1 MIEIKNLNI
10 SFGDKVILNNA
21 SFHTSPGV
29 LTIIRGKSG
38 SGKSTF
44 LKAFQFAYECEYIY
58 EGQRIDEL
66 DPDSRQQFIYD
77 HMVNVPQIPLFIE
90 GMTIEEHIKQL
101 VKLGYQRNDIYEEK
115 FGIASLKKK
124 YPRNLSGGEKTRV
137 AIYLAI
143 MSQPEILIL
152 DEPTAALDASYA
164 IEMIK
169 YLKEYAE
176 EGHYVIVA
184 THDQR
189 MIEEADVLYKVD
201 QTLILEK
208 ENKRETSLISQIPHN
223 HKLFTLRFSHRTF
236 RIVMNILVAFTM
248 IICAYSYNVYGHYNA
263 SYEQKINTIASRDL
277 TVYKEKMSN
286 DYYSYNGSEFPMTQS
301 DYKKIKSVKNIESV
315 KWRYEKK
322 YNDVMILG
330 LDTET
335 QLKYQEAKLTGKKC
349 NQTINLVSMQVY
361 EDEDDYTN
369 LTVKH
374 NDNKGVYISNQLLS
388 NQDISV
394 DSINMDDLKLKFYLP
409 VPMYDASGITQMGI
423 DSEGSDYVDVNTVL
437 VDLVEVELPVRGIL
451 KEGTEISS
459 NSYNGTGSI
468 YVPRSVVNQ
477 YRKTYHATQSKVLYG
492 VPGAEGTDYKYY
504 EGSLPSTYT
513 MSDVDQVVVETPWKP
528 GAYTV
533 RVDSL
538 KNIDQVTKQLEKLG
552 FNVEGAFVD
561 NSAIN
566 KILSNN
572 KQVLIQFM
580 IIVFVLLYGFYFY
593 LKYLILKEEK
603 QTRDFLYNLGFTT
616 KRINKSFYMTYIKN
630 SILLGVLGIVLLE
643 VFIEFVIR
651 IHIYSLIIPVTK
663 MLILLFFTAAFI
675 IEFFIPTLIQ
685 MIMKK
690 SKGTVMNRQYEMTR
704 RKQKK

>member
-1 MIEIKNLNI
+1 MRCIKVIEIKNLNI

-58 EGQRIDEL
+58 EGQRMDEL
-66 DPDSRQQFIYD
+66 DQDSRQQFIYD

-137 AIYLAI
+137 AICLAI

-315 KWRYEKK
+315 KWRYEKE
-322 YNDVMILG
+322 YNDVMRLG

-409 VPMYDASGITQMGI
+409 IPMYDASGITQTGI
-423 DSEGSDYVDVNTVL
+423 DLEGSEYVDVNTVL

-513 MSDVDQVVVETPWKP
+513 MSDVDQVIVETPWKP

-538 KNIDQVTKQLEKLG
+538 KNIDKVTQELEKLG
-552 FNVEGAFVD
+552 FNVEGVFVD

-566 KILSNN
+566 KLLSNN
-572 KQVLIQFM
+572 KQVLMQFM

-616 KRINKSFYMTYIKN
+616 KRISKSFSLAYIKN
-630 SILLGVLGIVLLE
+630 SLILAVLGIVLLE

-663 MLILLFFTAAFI
+663 MLILLFFMAAFI

-690 SKGTVMNRQYEMTR
+690 SKGTVMNR
-704 RKQKK
+704 

>member
-101 VKLGYQRNDIYEEK
+101 VKLGYQRNDTYEEK

-137 AIYLAI
+137 AICLAI

-208 ENKRETSLISQIPHN
+208 ENKRETSLIAQIPHN

-315 KWRYEKK
+315 KWRYEKE

-349 NQTINLVSMQVY
+349 NQTISLGSMQVY
-361 EDEDDYTN
+361 GDEDDYTN

-388 NQDISV
+388 NQDVSV

-492 VPGAEGTDYKYY
+492 VPGAEGTDYKFY

-566 KILSNN
+566 KLLSNN

-630 SILLGVLGIVLLE
+630 SILLDVLGIVLLE

-663 MLILLFFTAAFI
+663 MLILLFFMAAFI

-690 SKGTVMNRQYEMTR
+690 SKGTVMNR
-704 RKQKK
+704 

>member
-58 EGQRIDEL
+58 EGQRMDEL
-66 DPDSRQQFIYD
+66 DQDSRQQFIYD

-137 AIYLAI
+137 SIYLAI

-208 ENKRETSLISQIPHN
+208 ENQRETSLISQIPHN
-223 HKLFTLRFSHRTF
+223 HKLFNLRFSHRTF

-248 IICAYSYNVYGHYNA
+248 IICAYSYNIYGHYNA

-301 DYKKIKSVKNIESV
+301 DYKKIKSVKNVESV
-315 KWRYEKK
+315 KWRYEKE
-322 YNDVMILG
+322 YDDVMMLG

-409 VPMYDASGITQMGI
+409 IPMYDASGITQTGI
-423 DSEGSDYVDVNTVL
+423 DLEGSEYVDVNTVL

-492 VPGAEGTDYKYY
+492 VPGAEETDYKYY

-538 KNIDQVTKQLEKLG
+538 KNIDKVTQELEKLG
-552 FNVEGAFVD
+552 FNVEGVFVD

-566 KILSNN
+566 KLLSNN
-572 KQVLIQFM
+572 KQVLMQFM

-616 KRINKSFYMTYIKN
+616 KRISKSFSLTYIKN
-630 SILLGVLGIVLLE
+630 SLILAVLGIVLLE

-663 MLILLFFTAAFI
+663 MLILLFFMAAFI

-690 SKGTVMNRQYEMTR
+690 SKGTVMNR
-704 RKQKK
+704 

>member
-29 LTIIRGKSG
+29 LTIIKGKSG

-58 EGQRIDEL
+58 EGQRMDEL
-66 DPDSRQQFIYD
+66 DQDSRQQFIYD

-137 AIYLAI
+137 AICLAI

-152 DEPTAALDASYA
+152 DEPTAALDAFYA

-223 HKLFTLRFSHRTF
+223 HKLFNLRFSHRTF

-315 KWRYEKK
+315 KWRYEKE

-409 VPMYDASGITQMGI
+409 IPMYDASGITQTGI
-423 DSEGSDYVDVNTVL
+423 DLEGSEYVDVNTVL

-513 MSDVDQVVVETPWKP
+513 MSDVDQVIVETPWKP

-572 KQVLIQFM
+572 KKVLIQFM
-580 IIVFVLLYGFYFY
+580 IIVFILLYGFYFY

-616 KRINKSFYMTYIKN
+616 KRISKSFSLTYIKN
-630 SILLGVLGIVLLE
+630 SLILAVLGIVLLE

-690 SKGTVMNRQYEMTR
+690 SKGTVMNR
-704 RKQKK
+704 

>member
-29 LTIIRGKSG
+29 LTIIKGKSG

-58 EGQRIDEL
+58 EGRRMDEL
-66 DPDSRQQFIYD
+66 DQDSRQQFIYD

-223 HKLFTLRFSHRTF
+223 HKLFNLRFSHRTF

-315 KWRYEKK
+315 KWRYEKE

-409 VPMYDASGITQMGI
+409 IPMYDASGITQTGI
-423 DSEGSDYVDVNTVL
+423 DLEGSEYVDVNTVL
-437 VDLVEVELPVRGIL
+437 VDLIEVELPVRGIL

-513 MSDVDQVVVETPWKP
+513 MSDVDQVIVETPWKP

-538 KNIDQVTKQLEKLG
+538 KNIDKVTQELEKLG
-552 FNVEGAFVD
+552 FNVEGVFVD

-566 KILSNN
+566 KLLSNN
-572 KQVLIQFM
+572 KQVLMQFM

-663 MLILLFFTAAFI
+663 MLILLFFIAAFI

-690 SKGTVMNRQYEMTR
+690 SKGTVMNR
-704 RKQKK
+704 

>member
-21 SFHTSPGV
+21 SFHTFPGV
-29 LTIIRGKSG
+29 LTIIKGKSG
-38 SGKSTF
+38 SGKSIF
-44 LKAFQFAYECEYIY
+44 LKTFQFAYECEYIY
-58 EGQRIDEL
+58 EGQRIDEQ
-66 DPDSRQQFIYD
+66 DQDSRQQFIYD

-184 THDQR
+184 THDKR

-208 ENKRETSLISQIPHN
+208 ENKRETSLISQISHN

-277 TVYKEKMSN
+277 PVYKEKMSN

-315 KWRYEKK
+315 KWRYEKE

-492 VPGAEGTDYKYY
+492 VPGAEGTDYKFY

-566 KILSNN
+566 KLLSNN

-663 MLILLFFTAAFI
+663 MLILLFFIAAFI

-690 SKGTVMNRQYEMTR
+690 SKGTVMNR
-704 RKQKK
+704 

>member
-21 SFHTSPGV
+21 SFHTYPGV

-58 EGQRIDEL
+58 EGQRVDEL
-66 DPDSRQQFIYD
+66 DQDSRQQFIYD

-208 ENKRETSLISQIPHN
+208 ENKRETPLISQIPHN

-277 TVYKEKMSN
+277 TVYKEKMGN

-315 KWRYEKK
+315 KWRYEKE

-349 NQTINLVSMQVY
+349 NQTISLGSMQIY
-361 EDEDDYTN
+361 GDEDDYTN

-409 VPMYDASGITQMGI
+409 IPMYDASGITQTGI
-423 DSEGSDYVDVNTVL
+423 DLEGSEYVDVNTVL

-468 YVPRSVVNQ
+468 YVPRSVINQ

-492 VPGAEGTDYKYY
+492 VPGEEGMDYTYY

-513 MSDVDQVVVETPWKP
+513 MSDVDQVIVETPWKP

-566 KILSNN
+566 KLISNN
-572 KQVLIQFM
+572 QKVLIQFM

-616 KRINKSFYMTYIKN
+616 KRINKSFSLTYIKN
-630 SILLGVLGIVLLE
+630 SLMLAVLGVVLLE

-690 SKGTVMNRQYEMTR
+690 SKGTVMNR
-704 RKQKK
+704 

>member
-29 LTIIRGKSG
+29 LTIIKGKSG

-58 EGQRIDEL
+58 EGQRMDEL
-66 DPDSRQQFIYD
+66 DQDSRQQFIYD

-101 VKLGYQRNDIYEEK
+101 VKLGYQRNDIFEEK

-208 ENKRETSLISQIPHN
+208 ENKRETPLISQIPHN

-248 IICAYSYNVYGHYNA
+248 IICAYSYNVYGHYNE

-315 KWRYEKK
+315 KWRYEKE

-409 VPMYDASGITQMGI
+409 IPMYDASGITQTGI
-423 DSEGSDYVDVNTVL
+423 DLEGSEYVDVNTVL
-437 VDLVEVELPVRGIL
+437 VDLIEVELPVRGIL

-459 NSYNGTGSI
+459 NSYSGTRSI
-468 YVPRSVVNQ
+468 YVPRSVINQ

-513 MSDVDQVVVETPWKP
+513 MSDVDQVIVETPWKP

-572 KQVLIQFM
+572 KKVLIQFM
-580 IIVFVLLYGFYFY
+580 IIVFILLYGFYFY

-616 KRINKSFYMTYIKN
+616 KRINKSFSLTYIKN
-630 SILLGVLGIVLLE
+630 SLMLAVLGVVLLE

-690 SKGTVMNRQYEMTR
+690 SKGTVMNR
-704 RKQKK
+704 

>member
-29 LTIIRGKSG
+29 LTIIKGKSG

-58 EGQRIDEL
+58 EGQRMDEL
-66 DPDSRQQFIYD
+66 DQDSRQQFIYD

-208 ENKRETSLISQIPHN
+208 ENQRETSLISQIPDN
-223 HKLFTLRFSHRTF
+223 HKLFNLRFSHRTF

-248 IICAYSYNVYGHYNA
+248 IICAYSYNIYGHYNV

-301 DYKKIKSVKNIESV
+301 DYKKIKSVKNVESV
-315 KWRYEKK
+315 KWRYEKE
-322 YNDVMILG
+322 YDDVMMLG

-409 VPMYDASGITQMGI
+409 IPMYDASGITQTGI
-423 DSEGSDYVDVNTVL
+423 DLEGSEYVDVNTVL

-538 KNIDQVTKQLEKLG
+538 KNIDKVTQELEKLG
-552 FNVEGAFVD
+552 FNVEGVFVD

-566 KILSNN
+566 KLLSNN
-572 KQVLIQFM
+572 KQVLMQFM

-616 KRINKSFYMTYIKN
+616 KRISKSFSLTYIKN
-630 SILLGVLGIVLLE
+630 SLILAVLGIVLLE

-663 MLILLFFTAAFI
+663 MLILLFFMAAFI

-690 SKGTVMNRQYEMTR
+690 SKGTVMNR
-704 RKQKK
+704 

>member
-29 LTIIRGKSG
+29 LTIVRGKSG

-44 LKAFQFAYECEYIY
+44 LKTFQFAYECEYIY

-208 ENKRETSLISQIPHN
+208 ENQRETSLISQIPHN
-223 HKLFTLRFSHRTF
+223 HKLFNLRFSHRTF

-248 IICAYSYNVYGHYNA
+248 IICAYSYNIYGHYNA

-301 DYKKIKSVKNIESV
+301 DYKKIKSVKNVESV
-315 KWRYEKK
+315 KWRYEKE
-322 YNDVMILG
+322 YDDVMMLG

-409 VPMYDASGITQMGI
+409 IPMYDASGITQTGI
-423 DSEGSDYVDVNTVL
+423 DLEGSDYVDVNTVL

-538 KNIDQVTKQLEKLG
+538 KNIDKVTQELEKLG
-552 FNVEGAFVD
+552 FNVEGVFVD

-566 KILSNN
+566 KLLSNN

-616 KRINKSFYMTYIKN
+616 KRISKSFSLTYIKN
-630 SILLGVLGIVLLE
+630 SLILAVLGIVLLE

-663 MLILLFFTAAFI
+663 MLILLFFMAAFI

-690 SKGTVMNRQYEMTR
+690 SKGTVMNR
-704 RKQKK
+704 

>member
-184 THDQR
+184 THDKR

-208 ENKRETSLISQIPHN
+208 ENKRETSLISQISHN
-223 HKLFTLRFSHRTF
+223 HKLFNLRFSHRTF

-248 IICAYSYNVYGHYNA
+248 IICAYSYSIYGHYNE

-286 DYYSYNGSEFPMTQS
+286 DYYSYDGSEFPMTQS

-315 KWRYEKK
+315 KWRYEKE

-409 VPMYDASGITQMGI
+409 IPMYDASGITQTGI
-423 DSEGSDYVDVNTVL
+423 DLEGSEYVDVNTVL

-459 NSYNGTGSI
+459 NSYSGTRSI
-468 YVPRSVVNQ
+468 YVPRSVINQ

-492 VPGAEGTDYKYY
+492 VPGEEGMDYTYY

-538 KNIDQVTKQLEKLG
+538 KNIDKVTQELEKLG
-552 FNVEGAFVD
+552 FNVEGVFVD

-566 KILSNN
+566 KLISNN
-572 KQVLIQFM
+572 QKVLIQFM

-616 KRINKSFYMTYIKN
+616 KRISKSFSLTYIKN
-630 SILLGVLGIVLLE
+630 SLILAVLGIVLLE

-690 SKGTVMNRQYEMTR
+690 SKGTVMNR
-704 RKQKK
+704 

>member
-1 MIEIKNLNI
+1 MRCIKVIEIKNLNI

-29 LTIIRGKSG
+29 LTITRGKSG

-58 EGQRIDEL
+58 EGQRMDEL
-66 DPDSRQQFIYD
+66 DQDSRQQFIYD

-208 ENKRETSLISQIPHN
+208 KNKRETPLISQIPHN

-263 SYEQKINTIASRDL
+263 SYEEKINTIASRDL
-277 TVYKEKMSN
+277 TVFKEKMSN
-286 DYYSYNGSEFPMTQS
+286 DYYSYDGSEFPMTQS
-301 DYKKIKSVKNIESV
+301 DYKKIRSVKNVESV
-315 KWRYEKK
+315 KWRYEKE
-322 YNDVMILG
+322 YDDVMRLG
-330 LDTET
+330 LDSETE
-335 QLKYQEAKLTGKKC
+335 LKYQEAKLTGKKC

-409 VPMYDASGITQMGI
+409 IPMYDASGITQTGI
-423 DSEGSDYVDVNTVL
+423 DLEGSEYVDVNTVL
-437 VDLVEVELPVRGIL
+437 VDLIEVELPVRGIL

-459 NSYNGTGSI
+459 NSYSGTRSI
-468 YVPRSVVNQ
+468 YVPRSVINQ
-477 YRKTYHATQSKVLYG
+477 YRKKHRATQSKVLYG
-492 VPGAEGTDYKYY
+492 VPGEEGMDYTYY

-513 MSDVDQVVVETPWKP
+513 MSDVDQVIVETPWKP

-566 KILSNN
+566 KLISNN
-572 KQVLIQFM
+572 QKVLIQFM

-616 KRINKSFYMTYIKN
+616 KRINKSFSLTYIKN
-630 SILLGVLGIVLLE
+630 SLILAVLGIVLLE

-690 SKGTVMNRQYEMTR
+690 SKGTVMNR
-704 RKQKK
+704 

>member
-301 DYKKIKSVKNIESV
+301 DYKKIKSVKNVESV
-315 KWRYEKK
+315 KWRYEKE
-322 YNDVMILG
+322 YDDVMMLG

-409 VPMYDASGITQMGI
+409 IPMYDASGITQTGI
-423 DSEGSDYVDVNTVL
+423 DLEGSEYVDVNTVL

-459 NSYNGTGSI
+459 NSYSGTNNI
-468 YVPRSVVNQ
+468 YVPRSVIDQ
-477 YRKTYHATQSKVLYG
+477 YRKAYHATQSKVLYG
-492 VPGAEGTDYKYY
+492 VPAAEGTDYKYY

-566 KILSNN
+566 KLLSNN
-572 KQVLIQFM
+572 KQVLMQFM

-616 KRINKSFYMTYIKN
+616 KRISKSFSLTYIKN
-630 SILLGVLGIVLLE
+630 SLILAVLGIVLLE

-663 MLILLFFTAAFI
+663 MLILLFFMAAFI

-690 SKGTVMNRQYEMTR
+690 SKGTVMNR
-704 RKQKK
+704 

>member
-1 MIEIKNLNI
+1 MRCIKVIEIKNLNI

-58 EGQRIDEL
+58 EGQRMDEL
-66 DPDSRQQFIYD
+66 DQESRQQFIYD

-101 VKLGYQRNDIYEEK
+101 VKLGYQRNGIYEEK

-137 AIYLAI
+137 AICLAI

-301 DYKKIKSVKNIESV
+301 DYKKIRSVKNVESV
-315 KWRYEKK
+315 KWRYEKE
-322 YNDVMILG
+322 YDDVMRLG

-335 QLKYQEAKLTGKKC
+335 ELKYQEAKLTGKKC

-409 VPMYDASGITQMGI
+409 IPMYDASGITQMGI

-459 NSYNGTGSI
+459 NSYSGTGSI

-566 KILSNN
+566 KLLSNN
-572 KQVLIQFM
+572 KQVLMQFM

-616 KRINKSFYMTYIKN
+616 KRISKSFSLTYIKN
-630 SILLGVLGIVLLE
+630 SLILAVLGIVLLE

-663 MLILLFFTAAFI
+663 MLILLFFMAAFI

-690 SKGTVMNRQYEMTR
+690 SKGTVMNR
-704 RKQKK
+704 

>member
-315 KWRYEKK
+315 KWRYEKE

-349 NQTINLVSMQVY
+349 NQTINLVSMQAY

-409 VPMYDASGITQMGI
+409 IPMYDASGITQTGI
-423 DSEGSDYVDVNTVL
+423 DLEGSEYVDVNTVL

-459 NSYNGTGSI
+459 NSYSGTNNI
-468 YVPRSVVNQ
+468 YVPRSVIDQ
-477 YRKTYHATQSKVLYG
+477 YRKAYHATQSKVLYG
-492 VPGAEGTDYKYY
+492 VPAAEGTDYKYY

-561 NSAIN
+561 NNAIN
-566 KILSNN
+566 KLLSNN
-572 KQVLIQFM
+572 KQVLMQFM

-616 KRINKSFYMTYIKN
+616 KRISKSFSLTYIKN
-630 SILLGVLGIVLLE
+630 SLILAVLGIVLLE

-663 MLILLFFTAAFI
+663 MLILLFFMVAFI

-690 SKGTVMNRQYEMTR
+690 SKGTVMNR
-704 RKQKK
+704 

>member
-21 SFHTSPGV
+21 SFHTFPGV
-29 LTIIRGKSG
+29 LIIIRGKSG

-44 LKAFQFAYECEYIY
+44 LKTFQFAYECEYIY
-58 EGQRIDEL
+58 EGQRIDEQ
-66 DPDSRQQFIYD
+66 DQDSRQQFIYD

-184 THDQR
+184 THDKR

-208 ENKRETSLISQIPHN
+208 ENKRETSLISQISHN

-315 KWRYEKK
+315 KWRYEKE

-409 VPMYDASGITQMGI
+409 IPMYDASGITQTGI
-423 DSEGSDYVDVNTVL
+423 DLEGSEYVDVNTVL

-459 NSYNGTGSI
+459 NSYSGTRSI
-468 YVPRSVVNQ
+468 YVPRSVINQ

-492 VPGAEGTDYKYY
+492 VPGEEGMDYTYY

-538 KNIDQVTKQLEKLG
+538 KNIDKVTQELEKLG
-552 FNVEGAFVD
+552 FNVEGVFVD

-566 KILSNN
+566 KLISNN
-572 KQVLIQFM
+572 QKVLIQFM

-616 KRINKSFYMTYIKN
+616 KRISKSFSLTYIKN
-630 SILLGVLGIVLLE
+630 SLILAVLGIVLLE

-690 SKGTVMNRQYEMTR
+690 SKGTVMNR
-704 RKQKK
+704 

>member
-21 SFHTSPGV
+21 SFHTFPGV
-29 LTIIRGKSG
+29 LTIIKGKSG

-90 GMTIEEHIKQL
+90 GMTIEELIKQL
-101 VKLGYQRNDIYEEK
+101 VKLGYQRNGIYEEK
-115 FGIASLKKK
+115 FGIDSLKKK

-184 THDQR
+184 THDKR

-301 DYKKIKSVKNIESV
+301 DYKKIRSVKNVESV
-315 KWRYEKK
+315 KWRYEKE
-322 YNDVMILG
+322 YDDVMRLG

-349 NQTINLVSMQVY
+349 NQTISLGSMQVY
-361 EDEDDYTN
+361 GDEDDYTN

-388 NQDISV
+388 NQDVSV

-492 VPGAEGTDYKYY
+492 VPGAEGTDYKFY

-566 KILSNN
+566 KLLSNN

-630 SILLGVLGIVLLE
+630 SLMLAVLGVVLLE

-651 IHIYSLIIPVTK
+651 IHIYSLNIPVTK
-663 MLILLFFTAAFI
+663 MLILLFFMAAFI

-690 SKGTVMNRQYEMTR
+690 SKGTVMSS
-704 RKQKK
+704 

>member
-21 SFHTSPGV
+21 SFHTYPGV

-58 EGQRIDEL
+58 EGQRVDEL
-66 DPDSRQQFIYD
+66 DQDSRQQFIYD

-208 ENKRETSLISQIPHN
+208 ENKRETPLISQIPHN

-277 TVYKEKMSN
+277 TVYKEKMGN

-301 DYKKIKSVKNIESV
+301 DYKKIKSVKNNESV
-315 KWRYEKK
+315 KWRYEKE

-349 NQTINLVSMQVY
+349 NQTISLGSMQIY
-361 EDEDDYTN
+361 GDEDDYTN

-409 VPMYDASGITQMGI
+409 IPMYDASGITQTGI
-423 DSEGSDYVDVNTVL
+423 DLEGSEYVDVNTVL

-468 YVPRSVVNQ
+468 YVPRSVINQ

-492 VPGAEGTDYKYY
+492 VPGEEGMDYTYY

-513 MSDVDQVVVETPWKP
+513 MSDVDQVIVETPWKP

-566 KILSNN
+566 KLISNN
-572 KQVLIQFM
+572 QKVLIQFM

-616 KRINKSFYMTYIKN
+616 KRINKSFSLTYIKN
-630 SILLGVLGIVLLE
+630 SLMLAVLGVVLLE

-690 SKGTVMNRQYEMTR
+690 SKGTVMNR
-704 RKQKK
+704 

>member
-21 SFHTSPGV
+21 SFHTFPGV
-29 LTIIRGKSG
+29 LTIIKGKSG

-44 LKAFQFAYECEYIY
+44 LKTFQFAYECEYIY
-58 EGQRIDEL
+58 EGQRIDEQ
-66 DPDSRQQFIYD
+66 DQDSRQQFIYD

-143 MSQPEILIL
+143 MSQQEILIL

-184 THDQR
+184 THDKR

-248 IICAYSYNVYGHYNA
+248 IICAYSYNIYGHYNA

-315 KWRYEKK
+315 KWRYEKE

-409 VPMYDASGITQMGI
+409 IPMYDASGITQTGI
-423 DSEGSDYVDVNTVL
+423 DLEGSEYVDVNTVL

-459 NSYNGTGSI
+459 NSYSGTRSI
-468 YVPRSVVNQ
+468 YVPRSVINQ

-492 VPGAEGTDYKYY
+492 VPGEEGMDYTYY

-538 KNIDQVTKQLEKLG
+538 KNIDKVTQELETLG
-552 FNVEGAFVD
+552 FNVEGVFVD

-566 KILSNN
+566 KLISNN
-572 KQVLIQFM
+572 QKVLIQFM

-616 KRINKSFYMTYIKN
+616 KRISKSFSLTYIKN
-630 SILLGVLGIVLLE
+630 SLILAVLGIVLLE

-663 MLILLFFTAAFI
+663 MLILLFFIAAFI
-675 IEFFIPTLIQ
+675 IEFFIPAFIQ
-685 MIMKK
+685 MIMKNQ
-690 SKGTVMNRQYEMTR
+690 KGL
-704 RKQKK
+704 

>member
-44 LKAFQFAYECEYIY
+44 LKTFQFAYECEYIY
-58 EGQRIDEL
+58 EGQRMDEL
-66 DPDSRQQFIYD
+66 DQESRQQFIYD

-101 VKLGYQRNDIYEEK
+101 VKLGYQRNGIYEEK
-115 FGIASLKKK
+115 FGIDSLRKK

-137 AIYLAI
+137 AICLAI

-189 MIEEADVLYKVD
+189 MIEEADVFYKVD

-248 IICAYSYNVYGHYNA
+248 IICAYIYNIYGHYNE

-286 DYYSYNGSEFPMTQS
+286 DYYSYDGSEFPMTQS
-301 DYKKIKSVKNIESV
+301 DYKKIKSVKSIENV
-315 KWRYEKK
+315 NWRYEKE
-322 YNDVMILG
+322 YDDVMMHG

-349 NQTINLVSMQVY
+349 NQTISLGSMQVY
-361 EDEDDYTN
+361 GDEDDYTN

-388 NQDISV
+388 NQDVSV

-566 KILSNN
+566 KLLSNN

-616 KRINKSFYMTYIKN
+616 KRISKSFSLTYIKN
-630 SILLGVLGIVLLE
+630 SLILAVLGIVLLE

-663 MLILLFFTAAFI
+663 MLILLFFMAAFI

-690 SKGTVMNRQYEMTR
+690 SKGTVMNR
-704 RKQKK
+704 

>member
-208 ENKRETSLISQIPHN
+208 ENKRETPLISQIPHN

-277 TVYKEKMSN
+277 TVYKEKMGN

-315 KWRYEKK
+315 KWRYEKE

-361 EDEDDYTN
+361 DNEDDYTN

-409 VPMYDASGITQMGI
+409 IPMYDASGITQTGI
-423 DSEGSDYVDVNTVL
+423 DLEGSEYVDVNTVL

-566 KILSNN
+566 KLISNN
-572 KQVLIQFM
+572 QKVLIQFM

-663 MLILLFFTAAFI
+663 MLILLFFIAAFI

-690 SKGTVMNRQYEMTR
+690 SKGTVMNR
-704 RKQKK
+704 

>member
-29 LTIIRGKSG
+29 LTIIKGKSG

-58 EGQRIDEL
+58 EGQRMDEL
-66 DPDSRQQFIYD
+66 DQDSRQQFIYD

-208 ENKRETSLISQIPHN
+208 ENKRETPLISQIPHN

-248 IICAYSYNVYGHYNA
+248 IICAYSYNVYGHYNE

-315 KWRYEKK
+315 KWRYEKE

-349 NQTINLVSMQVY
+349 NQTINLVSMQAY

-409 VPMYDASGITQMGI
+409 IPMYDASGITQTGI
-423 DSEGSDYVDVNTVL
+423 DLEGSEYVDVNTVL
-437 VDLVEVELPVRGIL
+437 VDLIEVELPVRGIL

-459 NSYNGTGSI
+459 NSYSGTRSI
-468 YVPRSVVNQ
+468 YVPRSVINQ

-566 KILSNN
+566 KLLSNN

-616 KRINKSFYMTYIKN
+616 KRISKSFSLTYIKN
-630 SILLGVLGIVLLE
+630 SLILAVLGIVLLE

-663 MLILLFFTAAFI
+663 ILILLFFTAAFI

-690 SKGTVMNRQYEMTR
+690 SKGTVMNR
-704 RKQKK
+704 

>member
-21 SFHTSPGV
+21 SFHTFPGV
-29 LTIIRGKSG
+29 LTIIKGKSG

-44 LKAFQFAYECEYIY
+44 LKTFQFAYECEYIY
-58 EGQRIDEL
+58 EGQRIDEQ
-66 DPDSRQQFIYD
+66 DQDSRQQFIYD

-184 THDQR
+184 THDKR

-208 ENKRETSLISQIPHN
+208 ENKRETSLISQISHN

-315 KWRYEKK
+315 KWRYERE

-409 VPMYDASGITQMGI
+409 IPMYDASGIIQTGI
-423 DSEGSDYVDVNTVL
+423 DLEGSEYVDVNTVL

-459 NSYNGTGSI
+459 NSYSGTRSI
-468 YVPRSVVNQ
+468 YVPRSVINQ

-492 VPGAEGTDYKYY
+492 VPGEEGMDYTYY

-538 KNIDQVTKQLEKLG
+538 KNIDKVTQELEKLG
-552 FNVEGAFVD
+552 FNVEGVFVD

-566 KILSNN
+566 KLISNN
-572 KQVLIQFM
+572 QKVLIQFM

-616 KRINKSFYMTYIKN
+616 KRISKSFSLTYIKN
-630 SILLGVLGIVLLE
+630 SLILAVLGIVLLE

-690 SKGTVMNRQYEMTR
+690 SKGTVMNR
-704 RKQKK
+704 

>member
-29 LTIIRGKSG
+29 LTIIKGKSG

-58 EGQRIDEL
+58 EGQRMDEL
-66 DPDSRQQFIYD
+66 DQDSRQQFIYD

-208 ENKRETSLISQIPHN
+208 ENQRETSLISQIPHN
-223 HKLFTLRFSHRTF
+223 HKLFNLRFSHRTF

-248 IICAYSYNVYGHYNA
+248 IICAYSYNIYGHYNA

-301 DYKKIKSVKNIESV
+301 DYKKIKSVKNVESV
-315 KWRYEKK
+315 KWCYEKE
-322 YNDVMILG
+322 YDDVMMLG

-409 VPMYDASGITQMGI
+409 IPMYDASGITQTGI
-423 DSEGSDYVDVNTVL
+423 DLEGSEYVDVNTVL

-538 KNIDQVTKQLEKLG
+538 KNIDKVTQELEKLG
-552 FNVEGAFVD
+552 FNVEGVFVD

-566 KILSNN
+566 KLLSNN
-572 KQVLIQFM
+572 KQVLMQFM

-616 KRINKSFYMTYIKN
+616 KRISKSFSLTYIKN
-630 SILLGVLGIVLLE
+630 SLILAVLGIVLLE

-663 MLILLFFTAAFI
+663 MLILLFFMAAFI

-690 SKGTVMNRQYEMTR
+690 SKGTVMNR
-704 RKQKK
+704 

>member
-1 MIEIKNLNI
+1 MRCIKVIEIKNLNI

-58 EGQRIDEL
+58 EGQRMDEL
-66 DPDSRQQFIYD
+66 NQDSRQQFIYD
-77 HMVNVPQIPLFIE
+77 HMVKVPQIPLFIE

-137 AIYLAI
+137 AICLAI

-184 THDQR
+184 IHDQR

-223 HKLFTLRFSHRTF
+223 HKLFNLRFSHRTF

-286 DYYSYNGSEFPMTQS
+286 DYYSYNGSEIPMTQS

-315 KWRYEKK
+315 KWRYEKE

-394 DSINMDDLKLKFYLP
+394 DSINIDDLKLKFYLP
-409 VPMYDASGITQMGI
+409 IPMYDASGITQMGI

-538 KNIDQVTKQLEKLG
+538 KNIDKVTQELEKLC
-552 FNVEGAFVD
+552 FNVEGVFVD

-566 KILSNN
+566 KLLSNN
-572 KQVLIQFM
+572 KQVLMQFM

-616 KRINKSFYMTYIKN
+616 KRISKSFSLTYIKN
-630 SILLGVLGIVLLE
+630 SLILAVLGIVLLE

-663 MLILLFFTAAFI
+663 MLILLFFMAAFI

-690 SKGTVMNRQYEMTR
+690 SKGTVMNR
-704 RKQKK
+704 

>member
-208 ENKRETSLISQIPHN
+208 ENKRETSLISQISHN

-315 KWRYEKK
+315 KWRYEKE

-409 VPMYDASGITQMGI
+409 IPMYDASGITQTGI
-423 DSEGSDYVDVNTVL
+423 DLEGSEYVDVNTVL

-477 YRKTYHATQSKVLYG
+477 YRKKHRATQSKVLYG
-492 VPGAEGTDYKYY
+492 VPGEEGMDYTYY
-504 EGSLPSTYT
+504 EGLLPSTYT
-513 MSDVDQVVVETPWKP
+513 MSDVDQVIVETPWKP

-538 KNIDQVTKQLEKLG
+538 KNIDKVTQELEKLG
-552 FNVEGAFVD
+552 FNVEGVFVD

-566 KILSNN
+566 KLLSNN

-616 KRINKSFYMTYIKN
+616 KRISKSFSLTYIKN
-630 SILLGVLGIVLLE
+630 SLILAVLGIVLLE

-690 SKGTVMNRQYEMTR
+690 SKVTVMNR
-704 RKQKK
+704 

>member
-44 LKAFQFAYECEYIY
+44 LKTFQFAYECEYIY

-124 YPRNLSGGEKTRV
+124 YPRNLSGGEKTRA
-137 AIYLAI
+137 AICLAI

-164 IEMIK
+164 LEMIK

-208 ENKRETSLISQIPHN
+208 ENQRETSLISQIPHN
-223 HKLFTLRFSHRTF
+223 HKLFNLRFSHRTF

-248 IICAYSYNVYGHYNA
+248 IICVYSYNIYGHYNA

-286 DYYSYNGSEFPMTQS
+286 DYYSYDGSEFPMTQS
-301 DYKKIKSVKNIESV
+301 DYKKIKSVKSIESV
-315 KWRYEKK
+315 NWRYEKE
-322 YNDVMILG
+322 YDDVMILG

-335 QLKYQEAKLTGKKC
+335 QFKYQKAKLIGKKC

-361 EDEDDYTN
+361 GDEDDYTN

-374 NDNKGVYISNQLLS
+374 NGNKGVYISDQLLS
-388 NQDISV
+388 NQDVSV

-409 VPMYDASGITQMGI
+409 VPMYDASGIRQMGI
-423 DSEGSDYVDVNTVL
+423 DLEGSDYVDVNTVL
-437 VDLVEVELPVRGIL
+437 VNLVEVELPVRGIL
-451 KEGTEISS
+451 KEGIEISS
-459 NSYNGTGSI
+459 NSYSGTGSI

-477 YRKTYHATQSKVLYG
+477 YRKTYLATQSKVLYG

-513 MSDVDQVVVETPWKP
+513 MSDVDQVIVETPWKP

-566 KILSNN
+566 KLLSNN

-643 VFIEFVIR
+643 VFMEFVIR

-663 MLILLFFTAAFI
+663 MLILLFFMAAFI
-675 IEFFIPTLIQ
+675 IEFLIPTLIQ
-685 MIMKK
+685 MIMRNQ
-690 SKGTVMNRQYEMTR
+690 KGL
-704 RKQKK
+704 

>member
-1 MIEIKNLNI
+1 MRCIKVIEIKNLNI
-10 SFGDKVILNNA
+10 SFSDKVILNNA
-21 SFHTSPGV
+21 SFHTYPGV

-58 EGQRIDEL
+58 EGQRVDEL
-66 DPDSRQQFIYD
+66 DQDSRQQFIYD

-90 GMTIEEHIKQL
+90 GMTIEEHITQL
-101 VKLGYQRNDIYEEK
+101 VKLGYQRNGIYEER

-208 ENKRETSLISQIPHN
+208 ENKRETPLISQIPHN

-263 SYEQKINTIASRDL
+263 SYEEKINTIASRDL
-277 TVYKEKMSN
+277 TVFKEKMSN
-286 DYYSYNGSEFPMTQS
+286 DYYSYDGSEFPMTQS
-301 DYKKIKSVKNIESV
+301 DYKKIRSVKNVESV
-315 KWRYEKK
+315 KWRYEKE
-322 YNDVMILG
+322 YDDVMRLG
-330 LDTET
+330 LDSETE
-335 QLKYQEAKLTGKKC
+335 LKYQEAKLTGKKC
-349 NQTINLVSMQVY
+349 NQTINLVSMQAY

-409 VPMYDASGITQMGI
+409 IPMYDASGITQTGI
-423 DSEGSDYVDVNTVL
+423 DLEGSEYVDVNTVL

-459 NSYNGTGSI
+459 NSYSGTNNI
-468 YVPRSVVNQ
+468 YVPRSVIDQ
-477 YRKTYHATQSKVLYG
+477 YRKAYHATQSKVLYG

-566 KILSNN
+566 KLLSNN
-572 KQVLIQFM
+572 KKVLIQFM
-580 IIVFVLLYGFYFY
+580 IIVFILLYGFYFY

-616 KRINKSFYMTYIKN
+616 KRINKSFSLTYIKN
-630 SILLGVLGIVLLE
+630 SLMLAVLGVVLLE

-663 MLILLFFTAAFI
+663 MLILSFFTAAFI

-690 SKGTVMNRQYEMTR
+690 SKGTVMNR
-704 RKQKK
+704 

>member
-44 LKAFQFAYECEYIY
+44 LKTFQFSYGCEYIY

-77 HMVNVPQIPLFIE
+77 HMINVPQIPLFIE

-101 VKLGYQRNDIYEEK
+101 VKLGYQRNKIYEEK

-137 AIYLAI
+137 AICLAI

-164 IEMIK
+164 LEMIK

-189 MIEEADVLYKVD
+189 LIEEADVLYKVD

-208 ENKRETSLISQIPHN
+208 ENKRETSLIAQIPHN
-223 HKLFTLRFSHRTF
+223 HKLFNLRFSHRTF

-248 IICAYSYNVYGHYNA
+248 IICAYSYNIYGHYNE

-286 DYYSYNGSEFPMTQS
+286 DYYSYDGSEFPMTQS
-301 DYKKIKSVKNIESV
+301 DYKKIRSVKNVESV
-315 KWRYEKK
+315 KWRYEKE
-322 YNDVMILG
+322 YDGVMILG

-335 QLKYQEAKLTGKKC
+335 QFKYQKAKLIGKKC
-349 NQTINLVSMQVY
+349 NQTISLGSMQVY
-361 EDEDDYTN
+361 GDEDDYTN

-388 NQDISV
+388 NQDVSV

-409 VPMYDASGITQMGI
+409 IPMYDASGITQTGI
-423 DSEGSDYVDVNTVL
+423 DLEGSEYVDVNTVL

-566 KILSNN
+566 KLLSNN

-603 QTRDFLYNLGFTT
+603 QTRYFLYNLGFTT

-663 MLILLFFTAAFI
+663 MLILLFFIAAFI
-675 IEFFIPTLIQ
+675 IEFLIPTLIQ
-685 MIMKK
+685 MIMKNQ
-690 SKGTVMNRQYEMTR
+690 KGL
-704 RKQKK
+704 

>member
-21 SFHTSPGV
+21 SFHTFPGV
-29 LTIIRGKSG
+29 LTIIKGKSG

-44 LKAFQFAYECEYIY
+44 LKTFQFAYECEYIY
-58 EGQRIDEL
+58 EGQRIDEQ
-66 DPDSRQQFIYD
+66 DQDSRQQFIYD

-184 THDQR
+184 THDKR

-248 IICAYSYNVYGHYNA
+248 IICAYSYNIYGHYNA
-263 SYEQKINTIASRDL
+263 SYEQKINTIASRNL

-315 KWRYEKK
+315 KWRYEKE

-361 EDEDDYTN
+361 DNEDDYIN

-409 VPMYDASGITQMGI
+409 IPMYDASGITQTGI
-423 DSEGSDYVDVNTVL
+423 DLEGSEYVDVNTVL

-477 YRKTYHATQSKVLYG
+477 YRKKHRATQSKVLYG
-492 VPGAEGTDYKYY
+492 VPGEEGMDYTYY

-538 KNIDQVTKQLEKLG
+538 KNIDKVTQELEKLG
-552 FNVEGAFVD
+552 FNVEGVFVD

-566 KILSNN
+566 KLLSNN

-616 KRINKSFYMTYIKN
+616 KRISKSFSLTYIKN
-630 SILLGVLGIVLLE
+630 SLILAVLGIVLLE

-663 MLILLFFTAAFI
+663 MLILLFFIAAFI

-690 SKGTVMNRQYEMTR
+690 SKGTVMSR
-704 RKQKK
+704 

>member
-44 LKAFQFAYECEYIY
+44 LKVFQFAYECEYIY

-301 DYKKIKSVKNIESV
+301 DYKKIKSVKNVESV
-315 KWRYEKK
+315 KWRYEKE
-322 YNDVMILG
+322 YDDVMMLG

-409 VPMYDASGITQMGI
+409 IPMYDASGITQTGI
-423 DSEGSDYVDVNTVL
+423 DLEGSEYVDVNTVL

-538 KNIDQVTKQLEKLG
+538 KNIDKVTQELEKLG
-552 FNVEGAFVD
+552 FNVEGVFVD

-566 KILSNN
+566 KLLSNN
-572 KQVLIQFM
+572 KQVLMQFM

-616 KRINKSFYMTYIKN
+616 KRISKSFSLTYIKN
-630 SILLGVLGIVLLE
+630 SLILAVLGIVLLE

-663 MLILLFFTAAFI
+663 MLILLFFMAAFI

-690 SKGTVMNRQYEMTR
+690 SKGTVMNR
-704 RKQKK
+704 

>member
-29 LTIIRGKSG
+29 LTIIKGKSG

-58 EGQRIDEL
+58 EGQRMDEL
-66 DPDSRQQFIYD
+66 DQDSRQQFIYD

-137 AIYLAI
+137 AICLAI

-208 ENKRETSLISQIPHN
+208 ENKRETSLISQISHN
-223 HKLFTLRFSHRTF
+223 HKLFNLRFSHRTF

-315 KWRYEKK
+315 KWRYEKE
-322 YNDVMILG
+322 YNDVMRLG

-409 VPMYDASGITQMGI
+409 IPMYDASGITQTGI
-423 DSEGSDYVDVNTVL
+423 DLEGSEYVDVNTVL

-513 MSDVDQVVVETPWKP
+513 MSDVDQVIVETPWKP

-572 KQVLIQFM
+572 KKVLIQFM
-580 IIVFVLLYGFYFY
+580 IIVFILLYGFYFY

-616 KRINKSFYMTYIKN
+616 KRINKSFSLTYIKN
-630 SILLGVLGIVLLE
+630 SLMLAVLGVVLLE

-663 MLILLFFTAAFI
+663 MLILLFFIAAFI

-690 SKGTVMNRQYEMTR
+690 SKGTVMNR
-704 RKQKK
+704 

>member
-21 SFHTSPGV
+21 SFHTYPGV

-58 EGQRIDEL
+58 EGQRVDEL
-66 DPDSRQQFIYD
+66 DQDSRQQFIYD

-208 ENKRETSLISQIPHN
+208 ENKRETPLISQIPHN

-277 TVYKEKMSN
+277 TVYKEKMGN

-315 KWRYEKK
+315 KWRYEKE

-349 NQTINLVSMQVY
+349 NQTISLGSMQIY
-361 EDEDDYTN
+361 GDEDDYTN

-409 VPMYDASGITQMGI
+409 IPMYDASGITQTGI
-423 DSEGSDYVDVNTVL
+423 DLEGSEYVDVNTVL

-468 YVPRSVVNQ
+468 YVPRSVINQ

-492 VPGAEGTDYKYY
+492 VPGEEGMDYTYY

-513 MSDVDQVVVETPWKP
+513 MSDVDQVIVETPWKP

-566 KILSNN
+566 KLISNN
-572 KQVLIQFM
+572 QKVLIQFM

-616 KRINKSFYMTYIKN
+616 KRISKSFSLTYIKN
-630 SILLGVLGIVLLE
+630 SLLLAVLGIVLLE

-663 MLILLFFTAAFI
+663 ILILLFFTAAFI

-690 SKGTVMNRQYEMTR
+690 SKGTVMNR
-704 RKQKK
+704 

>member
-58 EGQRIDEL
+58 EGQRMDEL
-66 DPDSRQQFIYD
+66 DQESRQQFIYD

-101 VKLGYQRNDIYEEK
+101 VKLGYQRNNIYEEK

-223 HKLFTLRFSHRTF
+223 HKLFNLRFSHRTF

-315 KWRYEKK
+315 KWRYEKE

-361 EDEDDYTN
+361 DNEDDYTN

-409 VPMYDASGITQMGI
+409 IPMYDASGITQTGI
-423 DSEGSDYVDVNTVL
+423 DLEGSEYVDVNTVL

-492 VPGAEGTDYKYY
+492 VPGAEGTDYKFY

-566 KILSNN
+566 KLLSNN

-616 KRINKSFYMTYIKN
+616 KRISKSFSLTYIKN
-630 SILLGVLGIVLLE
+630 SLILAVLGIVLLE

-663 MLILLFFTAAFI
+663 MLILLFFIAAFI
-675 IEFFIPTLIQ
+675 IEFFIPAFIQ

-690 SKGTVMNRQYEMTR
+690 QKGL
-704 RKQKK
+704 

>member
-29 LTIIRGKSG
+29 LTIIKGKSG

-58 EGQRIDEL
+58 EGQRMDEL
-66 DPDSRQQFIYD
+66 DQDSRQQFIYD

-315 KWRYEKK
+315 KWRYEKE

-409 VPMYDASGITQMGI
+409 IPMYDASGITQTGI
-423 DSEGSDYVDVNTVL
+423 DLEGSEYVDVNTVL

-459 NSYNGTGSI
+459 NSYSGTNNI
-468 YVPRSVVNQ
+468 YVPRSVIDQ
-477 YRKTYHATQSKVLYG
+477 YRKAYHATQSKVLYG
-492 VPGAEGTDYKYY
+492 VPAAEGTDYKYY

-566 KILSNN
+566 KLLSNN
-572 KQVLIQFM
+572 KQVLMQFM

-616 KRINKSFYMTYIKN
+616 KRISKSFSLTYIKN
-630 SILLGVLGIVLLE
+630 SLILAVLGIVLLE

-663 MLILLFFTAAFI
+663 MLILLFFMAAFI

-690 SKGTVMNRQYEMTR
+690 SKGTVMNR
-704 RKQKK
+704 

>member
-29 LTIIRGKSG
+29 LTIIKGKSG

-58 EGQRIDEL
+58 EGQRMDEL
-66 DPDSRQQFIYD
+66 DQDSRQQFIYD

-208 ENKRETSLISQIPHN
+208 ENKRETPLISQIPHN

-248 IICAYSYNVYGHYNA
+248 IICAYSYNVYGHYNE

-315 KWRYEKK
+315 KWRYEKE

-566 KILSNN
+566 KLLSNN

-616 KRINKSFYMTYIKN
+616 KRINKSFSLTYIKN
-630 SILLGVLGIVLLE
+630 SLMLAVLGIVLLE

-690 SKGTVMNRQYEMTR
+690 SKGTVMNR
-704 RKQKK
+704 

>member
-29 LTIIRGKSG
+29 LTIIKGKSG

-58 EGQRIDEL
+58 EGQRMDEL
-66 DPDSRQQFIYD
+66 DQDSRQQFIYD

-137 AIYLAI
+137 AICLAI

-223 HKLFTLRFSHRTF
+223 HKLFNLRFSHRTF

-409 VPMYDASGITQMGI
+409 IPMYDASGITQTGI
-423 DSEGSDYVDVNTVL
+423 DLEGSEYVDVNTVL

-538 KNIDQVTKQLEKLG
+538 KNIDKVTQELEKLG
-552 FNVEGAFVD
+552 FNVEGVFVD

-566 KILSNN
+566 KLLSNN
-572 KQVLIQFM
+572 KQVLMQFM

-616 KRINKSFYMTYIKN
+616 KRISKSFSLTYIKN
-630 SILLGVLGIVLLE
+630 SLILAVLGIVLLE

-663 MLILLFFTAAFI
+663 MLILLFFMAAFI

-690 SKGTVMNRQYEMTR
+690 SKGTVMNR
-704 RKQKK
+704 

>member
-21 SFHTSPGV
+21 SFHTFPGV
-29 LTIIRGKSG
+29 LTIIKGKSG

-44 LKAFQFAYECEYIY
+44 LKTFQFAYECEYIY
-58 EGQRIDEL
+58 EGQRIDEQ
-66 DPDSRQQFIYD
+66 DQDSRQQFIYD

-184 THDQR
+184 THDKR

-248 IICAYSYNVYGHYNA
+248 IICAYSYNIYGHYNA

-315 KWRYEKK
+315 KWRYEKE

-361 EDEDDYTN
+361 DNEDDYTN

-409 VPMYDASGITQMGI
+409 IPMYDASGITQIGI
-423 DSEGSDYVDVNTVL
+423 DLEGSEYVDVNTVL

-459 NSYNGTGSI
+459 NSYSGTRSI
-468 YVPRSVVNQ
+468 YVPRSVINQ

-492 VPGAEGTDYKYY
+492 VPGEEGMDYTYY

-538 KNIDQVTKQLEKLG
+538 KNIDQVTKQFEKLG
-552 FNVEGAFVD
+552 FNVEGVFVD

-566 KILSNN
+566 KLISNN
-572 KQVLIQFM
+572 QKVLIQFM

-616 KRINKSFYMTYIKN
+616 KRISKSFSLTYIKN
-630 SILLGVLGIVLLE
+630 SLILAVLGIVLLE

-663 MLILLFFTAAFI
+663 MLILLFFIAAFI
-675 IEFFIPTLIQ
+675 IEFFIPAFIQ
-685 MIMKK
+685 MIMKNQ
-690 SKGTVMNRQYEMTR
+690 KGL
-704 RKQKK
+704 

>member
-1 MIEIKNLNI
+1 MIEIRKLNI
-10 SFGDKVILNNA
+10 SFGDKVIYNNA

-44 LKAFQFAYECEYIY
+44 LKTFQFAYECEYIY

-208 ENKRETSLISQIPHN
+208 ENKRETSLISQISHN

-301 DYKKIKSVKNIESV
+301 DYKKIKSVKNIKSV
-315 KWRYEKK
+315 KWRYEKE

-361 EDEDDYTN
+361 EGEDDYTN

-409 VPMYDASGITQMGI
+409 IPMYDASGITQTGI
-423 DSEGSDYVDVNTVL
+423 DLEGSEYVDVNTVL
-437 VDLVEVELPVRGIL
+437 VDLVEVELPIRGIL

-477 YRKTYHATQSKVLYG
+477 YRKKHRATQSKVLYG
-492 VPGAEGTDYKYY
+492 VPGEEGMDYTYY

-538 KNIDQVTKQLEKLG
+538 KNIDKVTQELEKLG
-552 FNVEGAFVD
+552 FNVEGVFVD

-566 KILSNN
+566 KLLSNN

-616 KRINKSFYMTYIKN
+616 KRISKSFSLTYIKN
-630 SILLGVLGIVLLE
+630 SLILAVLGIVLLE

-690 SKGTVMNRQYEMTR
+690 SKGTVMSR
-704 RKQKK
+704 